1 MVITMYNLIAHRAL
15 DDNKYTENTKNAALD
30 ALNKEYISGIEI
42 DARITK
48 DNKIVVVHD
57 MTINRVSNG
66 TGFVSD
72 KTLKELKEYN
82 FGTKENL
89 TRISTL
95 KDILNIVEDNKIV
108 LIEIKFEGKEEEK
121 YIKYFYKSIYPY
133 LNKNIYV
140 MSFNH
145 DIIKKLKE
153 KHPNVRCGLL
163 ISALINATNIK
174 DSYDFIAIS
183 SYSVEKVKNYDKLI
197 FVWALKSKN
206 RYKELQNSMPK
217 NTYYIVD
224 KPYKYID

>member
-1 MVITMYNLIAHRAL
+1 MYNLIAHRAL
-15 DDNKYTENTKNAALD
+15 DNSKYTENTKNAALD
-30 ALNKEYISGIEI
+30 ALNKNYISGIEI
-42 DARITK
+42 DARMTK

-66 TGFVSD
+66 SGFVND
-72 KTLKELKEYN
+72 MTLKELKEYN

-95 KDILNIVEDNKIV
+95 KDILSVIKDNKIV
-108 LIEIKFEGKEEEK
+108 LIEIKFEGKNEEK

-133 LNKNIYV
+133 VNKNIYI

-145 DIIKKLKE
+145 EIIKKLKE
-153 KHPNVRCGLL
+153 KHPNLRCGLL
-163 ISALINATNIK
+163 ISTIINANNIK

-183 SYSVEKVKNYDKLI
+183 SYSIEKVKNYKKPI
-197 FVWALKSKN
+197 FVWALKSKK
-206 RYKELQNSMPK
+206 RYKELQNKMSP